1 VRWANHVTAA
11 RVVPM
16 VDHVHVRNGA
26 RGPLLSRGSFG
37 SVLARWS
44 CLSWGALTARGP
56 RLTLRPL
63 LPRRSRLAVLSRL
76 ARGAGLPGRAILPCR
91 AHGAR
96 RTRCTVLARGT
107 VGPCVTRSSWRT
119 RPSSCQYIFC
129 INNSSTQIILC
140 LYIC

>member
-1 VRWANHVTAA
+1 VRWADHVTAA

-16 VDHVHVRNGA
+16 VDHVHVRDGA
-26 RGPLLSRGSFG
+26 RGPLLSRGSFW

-44 CLSWGALTARGP
+44 CLSWGALAPRGP

-63 LPRRSRLAVLSRL
+63 LTRRSRLAVLSRL
-76 ARGAGLPGRAILPCR
+76 ARGARLPGRAILPCR

-107 VGPCVTRSSWRT
+107 VGPSVTRSSCRT
-119 RPSSCQYIFC
+119 RPSSCQLIFC
-129 INNSSTQIILC
+129 IHIGMAQSNNC
-140 LYIC
+140 F